1 MNQTG
6 ESGRTI
12 ERFMLVGESLPANA
26 KLFRFFFLTGSSPGL
41 YACFT
46 SGVWTPLISGAGAGA
61 VVLGGNAAPADA
73 DIIPGQAFLW
83 FDPTNGAS
91 SLNVKAKEND
101 GTVVTAQV
109 FTS

>member
-1 MNQTG
+1 MYQAG
-6 ESGRTI
+6 ETGRTI
-12 ERFMLVGESLPANA
+12 ERFMLVGETLPTTAR
-26 KLFRFFFLTGSSPGL
+26 LFRFFFLTGSSPGL

-46 SGVWTPLISGAGAGA
+46 AGVWTPLFSGAGAGA
-61 VVLGGNAAPADA
+61 VVLGGNTEPLDA
-73 DIIPGQAFLW
+73 SIIAGQAILW

-101 GTVVTAQV
+101 GTVVKAQI